1 MYTKI
6 QWEFW
11 QLFSTTSLDSWEAKV
26 HSPLP
31 SGMAQ
36 WQSEE
41 SKDLI
46 QACHLTDEAEAQSG
60 NVFFSDGRWAIAE
73 LKQTQVF

>member
-1 MYTKI
+1 
-6 QWEFW
+6 
-11 QLFSTTSLDSWEAKV
+11 
-26 HSPLP
+26 
-31 SGMAQ
+31 MAQ

-41 SKDLI
+41 SEDLI